1 MNKTEFIKAICAR
14 TGMTQKEAA
23 AALDATCDIIGDT
36 LAKGDSVAFV
46 GFGSFEVQDRA
57 ERKGRNPRTGK
68 EITIPAVK
76 RAVFRPGSGLQAKLN
91 A

>member
-1 MNKTEFIKAICAR
+1 MNKSEFVKAICAR
-14 TGMTQKEAA
+14 TGMTQKDAS
-23 AALDATCDIIGDT
+23 AALDACCDIVGDT
-36 LAKGDSVAFV
+36 LAKGETIALV

-57 ERKGRNPRTGK
+57 ERKGRNPRSGE